1 MTVLRQP
8 SRRRLRNTNRRQ
20 RKKLHL
26 GEYKQ
31 LRGDVTIR
39 FKQALDNAAFEA
51 WLNAWIGWVEANGLY
66 VACFG
71 GAQPFSSTDGMLL
84 GESSLRQEQL
94 DAAVAWLKG
103 RPEVAAVTQ
112 AVLRDAVYD
121 EFVSAE

>member
-1 MTVLRQP
+1 MNFLRTP
-8 SRRRLRNTNRRQ
+8 SKGRIRKLNNRQ

-31 LRGDVTIR
+31 LRGDITVR
-39 FKQALDNAAFEA
+39 FKQTLDNDAFET
-51 WLNAWIGWVEANGLY
+51 WLNAWIEWVETHGLY

-71 GAQPFSSTDGMLL
+71 GADHFSGTDGMLL
-84 GESSLRQEQL
+84 AEKSLQQEQL

-103 RPEVAAVTQ
+103 RPEVGEVPQ

-121 EFVSAE
+121 EFVSV

>member
-1 MTVLRQP
+1 MTTLRQP
-8 SRRRLRNTNRRQ
+8 SKRRLRNTNNRQ

-26 GEYKQ
+26 GEYKR
-31 LRGDVTIR
+31 LRGDVTIH

-51 WLNAWIGWVEANGLY
+51 WLNAWIEWVETNGLY

-84 GESSLRQEQL
+84 GENSLQQEQL
-94 DAAVAWLKG
+94 DAAVAWLKS
-103 RPEVAAVTQ
+103 RPEVAGVSQ

-121 EFVSAE
+121 EFVSTE